1 MVFVDIRKYGQGI
14 YIESS
19 FNRGKEREREE

>member
-19 FNRGKEREREE
+19 FNRGKEKEREE